1 MFEWVVNMLLHL
13 IVFVFW
19 FSTEWCGD
27 MWIVLKSVRFWKPS
41 RQENFWTKV
50 SFYSVVQS
58 VLHQMTG
65 SLKQTMVYKRVTND
79 RWSWICIVVSC
90 TKHHRNIHII
100 DNLSSIP
107 HPVCD
112 VLTCKEDVKCFDPN
126 LLTAMECVNVT
137 CQVVLKFLG
146 RTLS

>member
-1 MFEWVVNMLLHL
+1 MGCKYAPAFNCVCFLVFNWVMRRYVNSIEISSFLETFQARKFLDQGQFLLCCPKC
-13 IVFVFW
+13 IA
-19 FSTEWCGD
+19 S
-27 MWIVLKSVRFWKPS
+27 
-41 RQENFWTKV
+41 
-50 SFYSVVQS
+50 
-58 VLHQMTG
+58 MTG

-146 RTLS
+146 RTLN